1 MPRTRPALDVEA
13 GSYPPDASKGGG
25 SFAALAVF
33 ALVGVAGTAGA
44 VFYVQTQLSALQV
57 SFDKQRQQTD
67 DAFVKHV
74 TALQEL
80 HRAQEDVR
88 KLAGMAGKAAPT
100 PKANEDEE
108 VEDRKTRRRK
118 EAKEA
123 KAKAKAKD
131 EEEDEEKDE
140 NAKGR
145 GKKAKDEEG
154 EDDEKDEVGPRHW
167 AGVAASPNPSPGGP
181 FMVRD
186 GHTAS
191 PDATVALTRRTART
205 RRGPRRIRE
214 RAGGSAAA
222 ADRALGHGA
231 GAFVSA
237 CSSLGG
243 GGKPRLGGGANT
255 RRLGVHRPM

>member
-1 MPRTRPALDVEA
+1 MPKTRALDVEA
-13 GSYPPDASKGGG
+13 GSHPPDASRGGG

-44 VFYVQTQLSALQV
+44 VFFVQTQLSALQV

-108 VEDRKTRRRK
+108 VEDRKKRRRK
-118 EAKEA
+118 GAKEA
-123 KAKAKAKD
+123 KAKA
-131 EEEDEEKDE
+131 
-140 NAKGR
+140 
-145 GKKAKDEEG
+145 KAKDEEG

-167 AGVAASPNPSPGGP
+167 AGVAASPNPSPGGR
-181 FMVRD
+181 FMVRA
-186 GHTAS
+186 GHT
-191 PDATVALTRRTART
+191 P
-205 RRGPRRIRE
+205 
-214 RAGGSAAA
+214 
-222 ADRALGHGA
+222 
-231 GAFVSA
+231 
-237 CSSLGG
+237 
-243 GGKPRLGGGANT
+243 
-255 RRLGVHRPM
+255 

>member
-1 MPRTRPALDVEA
+1 MPKTRALDVEA
-13 GSYPPDASKGGG
+13 GSHPPDASRGGG

-108 VEDRKTRRRK
+108 VGDRKTRRR
-118 EAKEA
+118 
-123 KAKAKAKD
+123 
-131 EEEDEEKDE
+131 
-140 NAKGR
+140 R
-145 GKKAKDEEG
+145 R
-154 EDDEKDEVGPRHW
+154 PRR
-167 AGVAASPNPSPGGP
+167 PRPRPRP
-181 FMVRD
+181 
-186 GHTAS
+186 
-191 PDATVALTRRTART
+191 RT
-205 RRGPRRIRE
+205 RRRTRKKTRMR
-214 RAGGSAAA
+214 RAGG
-222 ADRALGHGA
+222 RR
-231 GAFVSA
+231 
-237 CSSLGG
+237 
-243 GGKPRLGGGANT
+243 PRT
-255 RRLGVHRPM
+255 RRVRTMRRTRWARGTGLE